1 MARSWCG
8 IACRCSKECALTR
21 STTSINAHL
30 LPGSRRARGCTC
42 SGRCDSDSS
51 CLCRK
56 EGRECEPGQ
65 CVKCWSDDAGTKCKN
80 NFVQRQKP
88 RKTEVRRAQFGW
100 GLFALE
106 SIRSGDFIIE
116 YTGEIYST
124 DTAEPRVI
132 VANHVKRNY
141 NFGLSSRT
149 DVDAYAAGN
158 ESRVI
163 NDWITNGKSDPR
175 KINCLVQSE

>member
-1 MARSWCG
+1 
-8 IACRCSKECALTR
+8 
-21 STTSINAHL
+21 
-30 LPGSRRARGCTC
+30 
-42 SGRCDSDSS
+42 
-51 CLCRK
+51 
-56 EGRECEPGQ
+56 
-65 CVKCWSDDAGTKCKN
+65 
-80 NFVQRQKP
+80 VQRQEP
-88 RKTEVRRAQFGW
+88 HKTEVRRAQFGW

-116 YTGEIYST
+116 YTGEIYSA

-163 NDWITNGKSDPR
+163 NDCIVSGKSDPK
-175 KINCLVQSE
+175 KINCVVRSEWQGPVDTDN